1 MAKAPIEIKSLA
13 RTHTQSALKTLASIM
28 NEPSAP
34 AAARVAAAQALIDR
48 GWGKATQFVDATIRK
63 TTAKQLSDDELAD
76 IATGS
81 SEGIAD
87 EAINPSQ
94 LN

>member
-13 RTHTQSALKTLASIM
+13 RTHTQSALKTLAAIM

-48 GWGKATQFVDATIRK
+48 GWGKATQFIDATHRK
-63 TTAKQLSDDELAD
+63 QTANQLSDDELAN

-81 SEGIAD
+81 SEGTAD
-87 EAINPSQ
+87 EAEAPQITH
-94 LN
+94 